1 MACGMMVDQCGTQKL
16 LLQHIESRLNADEDV
31 DVDVDKDVDVDEDAV
46 SLTGSALETF
56 EWPLGRRASS
66 SSNNNNYS
74 VTQLRLP

>member
-1 MACGMMVDQCGTQKL
+1 MMVDQCGTQKL

-31 DVDVDKDVDVDEDAV
+31 DMHKDVDEAAV

-56 EWPLGRRASS
+56 EWPPGRRASS